1 MASTVFLDSQNRL
14 HREAA
19 HGECPHC
26 RAAAH
31 FSLLACPG
39 FARLRADRPQRV
51 GMVFQCDACHA
62 PLFFCYRVSA
72 WREDRIEFHSRP
84 EQPAPASGDFS
95 DAHLP
100 EKVAAA
106 FREALACHDAGLMQ
120 AFAAMCRATTQ
131 AMLEDLG
138 ERSRLRLFDQVAE
151 VRTLADLDD
160 TTFHAIR
167 RVLFDGDASRTRPAA
182 PLTRPQAAV
191 LLETM
196 KDLLY
201 QTYVR
206 RAKLQQ
212 ALTRHPLPQPVE
224 GPPAAASETGA
235 GKTRFTGR

>member
-26 RAAAH
+26 GVVAH
-31 FSLLACPG
+31 FSLLACPS
-39 FARLRADRPQRV
+39 FARLRTDRPQRV
-51 GMVFQCDACHA
+51 GMVFQCDACHT

-72 WREDRIEFHSRP
+72 WAEDRIEFHPRP
-84 EQPAPASGDFS
+84 EELAPASPHFG

-100 EKVAAA
+100 EKVAVA

-138 ERSRLRLFDQVAE
+138 DRSRLRLFDQVAE

-167 RVLFDGDASRTRPAA
+167 RVLFDGDATRTRPAT
-182 PLTRPQAAV
+182 PLTRPQAAM

-212 ALTRHPLPQPVE
+212 ALTRLAPPQ
-224 GPPAAASETGA
+224 AAGSEPGA
-235 GKTRFTGR
+235 GKTRVTGR

>member
-1 MASTVFLDSQNRL
+1 MAGTVFLDSQNRL
-14 HREAA
+14 HREAV

-26 RAAAH
+26 RAVAH

-51 GMVFQCDACHA
+51 GMVFQCDACHT
-62 PLFFCYRVSA
+62 PLFFCYRVGA
-72 WREDRIEFHSRP
+72 WTADRIEFHPGP
-84 EQPAPASGDFS
+84 EELALVPPHFS
-95 DAHLP
+95 DVHLP
-100 EKVAAA
+100 EKVATA

-131 AMLEDLG
+131 AILEDLG
-138 ERSRLRLFDQVAE
+138 DRSRLRLFDQVAE
-151 VRTLADLDD
+151 VRALADLDD

-167 RVLFDGDASRTRPAA
+167 RVLFDGDAARTRPAA

-206 RAKLQQ
+206 RAKLQE
-212 ALTRHPLPQPVE
+212 ALTRLASPQ
-224 GPPAAASETGA
+224 AAGSEPGA
-235 GKTRFTGR
+235 GRSLVTGR